1 MRKHITLL
9 TTLLFFFVS
18 GLKAQIKKE
27 TFKFQY
33 EGKTLNGI
41 LNKPDQAEPTGL
53 VLIIHGSGQTNAVAQ
68 EWHYDMR
75 ATLVQAG
82 FSVYMWDKM
91 GCGKSEGIFDYHQ
104 SIQSSASEAIAAIE
118 ELKKQ
123 EIAGADKIGLWGI
136 SRAGWVN
143 PLIINQY
150 KDIKFWISVS
160 GVDEKDNFKY
170 LLEENLRIDGLPED
184 SIQLL
189 VEEWKMGQIIAHEGG
204 SYEECEK
211 ATSNLNKNAF
221 LKRFNG
227 SPFTKEDYLAWQQTF
242 MQQPFDKETGLVSNV
257 ENFDSILLNVRC
269 PVLALFGEK
278 DKNVDWQKT
287 KALYEKTL
295 GENTDLTIQSFPNC
309 NHNLVEC
316 KTGGFYEMQ
325 DDGLPWNRCRGS
337 LVAMTKWLVEKG
349 LAKK

>member
-1 MRKHITLL
+1 MQRGILFIGLILLL
-9 TTLLFFFVS
+9 TS
-18 GLKAQIKKE
+18 NIIAQMTKE
-27 TFKFQY
+27 PFQFEY
-33 EGKTLNGI
+33 EGKKLHGI
-41 LNKPDQAEPTGL
+41 LNQPSQVEPAGL
-53 VLIIHGSGQTNAVAQ
+53 VLIIHGSGQTNAVAR

-82 FSVYMWDKM
+82 FTVYMWDKM
-91 GCGKSEGIFDYHQ
+91 GCGKSEGVFDYHQ

-118 ELKKQ
+118 ELKRQK
-123 EIAGADKIGLWGI
+123 IAGADKIGLWGI
-136 SRAGWVN
+136 SRAGWIN

-160 GVDEKDNFKY
+160 GVDEKENFKY

-189 VEEWKMGQIIAHEGG
+189 VEEWKMGQIIAYEGG
-204 SYEECEK
+204 SFEECKK
-211 ATSNLNKNAF
+211 ATSNLNQNAF

-227 SPFTKEDYLAWQQTF
+227 SEFTKEDYLAWQKDF
-242 MQQPFDKETGLVSNV
+242 MQQPFDKETGLVSSV
-257 ENFDSILLNVRC
+257 ENFDSILLNVQC

-287 KALYEKTL
+287 KTLYEQTL
-295 GENTDLTIQSFPNC
+295 GKNTHLTIQSFPNC
-309 NHNLVEC
+309 NHNLFEC

-325 DDGLPWNRCRGS
+325 DDGLPWNRCHGS
-337 LVAMTKWLVEKG
+337 LEVMAEWLVEKG
-349 LAKK
+349 FVRK

>member
-1 MRKHITLL
+1 MKRHITLL
-9 TTLLFFFVS
+9 VVLLSFFAY
-18 GLKAQIKKE
+18 GLKAQLKKE
-27 TFKFQY
+27 IFEFQY
-33 EGKTLNGI
+33 EGKTLNGV
-41 LNKPDQAEPTGL
+41 LNQPDQAEAAGL
-53 VLIIHGSGQTNAVAQ
+53 VLIVHGSGQTNAVAQ

-75 ATLVQAG
+75 TTLVQAG

-91 GCGKSEGIFDYHQ
+91 GCGKSEGVFDYHQ

-123 EIAGADKIGLWGI
+123 KIAGADRIGLWGI
-136 SRAGWVN
+136 SRAGWIN

-150 KDIKFWISVS
+150 QDIKFWISVS
-160 GVDEKDNFKY
+160 GVDEKENFKY
-170 LLEENLRIDGLPED
+170 LLEENLRINGHPED

-204 SYEECEK
+204 SFEDCVK
-211 ATSNLNKNAF
+211 ATSNLSQNAF
-221 LKRFNG
+221 MKRFNG
-227 SPFTKEDYLAWQQTF
+227 KAFTKEDYLAWQQTF

-257 ENFDSILLNVRC
+257 ENFDSILSSIDC

-295 GENTDLTIQSFPNC
+295 GVHADLTIQSFPNC
-309 NHNLVEC
+309 NHNLFEC

-325 DDGLPWNRCRGS
+325 DDSLPWKRCSGS
-337 LVAMTKWLVEKG
+337 LETMTEWLLEKG
-349 LAKK
+349 FGSK